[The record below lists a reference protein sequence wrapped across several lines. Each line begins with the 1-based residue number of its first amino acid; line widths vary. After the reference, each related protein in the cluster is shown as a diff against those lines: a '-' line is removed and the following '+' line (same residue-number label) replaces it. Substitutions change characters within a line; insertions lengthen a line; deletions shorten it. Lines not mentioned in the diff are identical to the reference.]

1 MATLGGCNAYKIS
14 RRKKKKKEEGGEMG
28 EARSRAHAADSA
40 EKGLGLH
47 LLGPV
52 SQPFILFT
60 VPLHVV
66 ANVHKL
72 ILIATRLEPA

>member
-1 MATLGGCNAYKIS
+1 MHIKFPEE
-14 RRKKKKKEEGGEMG
+14 KKKEERGEMG
-28 EARSRAHAADSA
+28 EARSRAHATDSA
-40 EKGLGLH
+40 EEKGLGLH

-60 VPLHVV
+60 VTLHVV